1 MLRAIYL
8 LQWRLQI
15 YRGQT
20 IVIGNSPFAVDVAS
34 IPATDDISNTTLED
48 GVGRSTGNL
57 IDLDQDSCDVPDNA
71 VSCGS
76 KRIPALEL
84 EKSEKKPRLIVEM

>member
-1 MLRAIYL
+1 MAIP
-8 LQWRLQI
+8 
-15 YRGQT
+15 
-20 IVIGNSPFAVDVAS
+20 PFAVDMAS

-48 GVGRSTGNL
+48 GVGRITDNI
-57 IDLDQDSCDVPDNA
+57 IDLEQDSCDVNDNA

-76 KRIPALEL
+76 KRIHASEL